1 MTIAVVDIE
10 TKTLIALNNWR
21 KTLTTLN
28 IKNNDSHNI
37 EHEEKYE
44 DTKGMIKRCKTKKS
58 RQYTDQK
65 EEQTIHCPKGRAD
78 NTLAKMK
85 SKQCT
90 GQKEEQTKYW
100 PKERA
105 DDTLAKRK
113 KTEEQTMMN

>member
-65 EEQTIHCPKGRAD
+65 EEQTIHWPKGRA
-78 NTLAKMK
+78 NN
-85 SKQCT
+85 
-90 GQKEEQTKYW
+90 
-100 PKERA
+100 
-105 DDTLAKRK
+105 TLAKRK
-113 KTEEQTMMN
+113 SRQYTDQKEKQTIH

>member
-1 MTIAVVDIE
+1 
-10 TKTLIALNNWR
+10 
-21 KTLTTLN
+21 
-28 IKNNDSHNI
+28 
-37 EHEEKYE
+37 
-44 DTKGMIKRCKTKKS
+44 
-58 RQYTDQK
+58 
-65 EEQTIHCPKGRAD
+65 
-78 NTLAKMK
+78 MK